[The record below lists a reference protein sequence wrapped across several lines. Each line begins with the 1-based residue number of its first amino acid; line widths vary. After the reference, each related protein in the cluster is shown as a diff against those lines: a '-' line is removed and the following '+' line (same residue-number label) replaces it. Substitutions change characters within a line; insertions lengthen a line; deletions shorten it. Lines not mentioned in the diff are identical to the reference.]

1 MGRRVLNHDGE
12 WVDPDAPSPS
22 KTPVTAREVVGWV
35 LLVLGILIFLV
46 GAVLVI
52 GNLSGA
58 FPTFPMAGYLVAAL
72 AIPIGRVGRALSA
85 GTLKEEV
92 KEKWETEKTESLR
105 FRNSLGAKASVLV
118 VIAFA
123 LGIGA
128 MLYFAFNR

>member
-1 MGRRVLNHDGE
+1 MARRVLNQDGE

-22 KTPVTAREVVGWV
+22 KTRTTAREVFGWI
-35 LLVLGILIFLV
+35 LLALGILVFLG
-46 GAVLVI
+46 GAALVI

-58 FPTFPMAGYLVAAL
+58 FPTFPMAGYLVSTI
-72 AIPIGRVGRALSA
+72 AIPIVWVGRALSA

-92 KEKWETEKTESLR
+92 KEKWDTEKSESLR